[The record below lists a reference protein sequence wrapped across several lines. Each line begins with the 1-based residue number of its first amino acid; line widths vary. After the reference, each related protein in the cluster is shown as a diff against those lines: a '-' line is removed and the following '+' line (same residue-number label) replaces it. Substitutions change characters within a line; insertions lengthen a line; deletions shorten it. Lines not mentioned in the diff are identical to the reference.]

1 MSDVGYMEILRN
13 NHSFRRLFLA
23 GEMSLIGDWFTVI
36 ALFILAGEA
45 SDNSPLA
52 IAGVLATRSFSLAA
66 MTPFTGM
73 LADRYSRK
81 GLMVFSD
88 LASCSVLII
97 VLQFNLLEYGLV
109 SVYFL
114 AVTMV
119 ATRAVFD
126 PAEYAYLPNICTD
139 EELLTANAL
148 NSGGWS
154 LALGIGASIGGL
166 TIAKYGITTA
176 LMIDAMTFL
185 IAAIFIMT
193 LPHGGPDTTK
203 RKPATLGVV
212 VKEITDG
219 WKYILGKPE
228 IRRLVGAKALWSS
241 GGGAQI
247 FLLILIGTE
256 AGFGDI
262 AAGIGILFMARGFG
276 SGFGPLAGRKLMTK
290 KKLQPYL
297 IGLAVGTSGISYMVI
312 AQMEWSKLLLIMGVQ
327 LEWSKLL
334 LIMIFIGHA
343 ASGFNWV
350 QSTTLT
356 QERAGDEWMGRV
368 AGADVLALTLMM
380 GLSAITAGYILENEL
395 LQLREVIALSAIIQ
409 IILGL
414 GWILVASPKEK
425 LLFEKSSSF
434 NQ

>member
-1 MSDVGYMEILRN
+1 MSGIGYVQILKN
-13 NHSFRRLFLA
+13 NHSFRRLFIAQEL
-23 GEMSLIGDWFTVI
+23 SYIGDWFTVI

-81 GLMVFSD
+81 GLMICSD
-88 LASCSVLII
+88 LAAFLVLLI
-97 VLQFNLLEYGLV
+97 VLQFDLLNNLS

-119 ATRAVFD
+119 AAKSIFD
-126 PAEYAYLPNICTD
+126 PAQYAYLPNICND

-148 NSGGWS
+148 GSGGWS

-166 TIAKYGITTA
+166 TIAEYGITTA
-176 LMIDAMTFL
+176 LWIDALTFL
-185 IAAIFIMT
+185 ASAICIMT
-193 LPHGGPDTTK
+193 LPFGGPDTTERESVSVK
-203 RKPATLGVV
+203 IVT
-212 VKEITDG
+212 KEITDG
-219 WKYILGKPE
+219 WKYILTTPDV
-228 IRRLVGAKALWSS
+228 RRLVIAKALWSS

-247 FLLILIGTE
+247 FLLILIGME

-276 SGFGPLAGRKLMTK
+276 SGFGPMAGRPLMRNNF
-290 KKLQPYL
+290 LRPYL
-297 IGLAVGTSGISYMVI
+297 IGLAVGISGIFYAIISL
-312 AQMEWSKLLLIMGVQ
+312 MEWNN
-327 LEWSKLL
+327 LL
-334 LIMIFIGHA
+334 LIMIFISHA
-343 ASGFNWV
+343 SSGFNWV

-356 QERAGDEWMGRV
+356 QERAGDEWRGRV
-368 AGADVLALTLMM
+368 AGADFLALTLMM

-395 LQLREVIALSAIIQ
+395 LQLREVIALSAFIQ
-409 IILGL
+409 IIMGI
-414 GWILVASPKEK
+414 GWILLASPKEK
-425 LLFEKSSSF
+425 VIFNLEKSLVKL
-434 NQ
+434 

>member
-1 MSDVGYMEILRN
+1 MSGIGYVQILKN
-13 NHSFRRLFLA
+13 NHSFRRLFIAQEL
-23 GEMSLIGDWFTVI
+23 SYIGDWFTVI

-81 GLMVFSD
+81 GLMICSD
-88 LASCSVLII
+88 LAACLVLLI
-97 VLQFNLLEYGLV
+97 VLQFELLNNLS

-119 ATRAVFD
+119 AAKSIFD
-126 PAEYAYLPNICTD
+126 PAQYAYLPNICND

-148 NSGGWS
+148 GSGGWS

-166 TIAKYGITTA
+166 TIAEYGITTA
-176 LMIDAMTFL
+176 LWIDALTFL
-185 IAAIFIMT
+185 ASAICIIT
-193 LPHGGPDTTK
+193 LPFGGPDTTERESMSVK
-203 RKPATLGVV
+203 IVT
-212 VKEITDG
+212 KEITDG
-219 WKYILGKPE
+219 WKYILTTPDV
-228 IRRLVGAKALWSS
+228 RRLVIAKALWSS

-247 FLLILIGTE
+247 FLLILIGME

-276 SGFGPLAGRKLMTK
+276 SGFGPMAGRPLMRNNF
-290 KKLQPYL
+290 LRPYL
-297 IGLAVGTSGISYMVI
+297 IGLAVGISGIFYAIISL
-312 AQMEWSKLLLIMGVQ
+312 MEWNN
-327 LEWSKLL
+327 LL
-334 LIMIFIGHA
+334 LIMIFISHA
-343 ASGFNWV
+343 SSGFNWV

-356 QERAGDEWMGRV
+356 QERAGDEWRGRV
-368 AGADVLALTLMM
+368 AGADFLALTLMM

-395 LQLREVIALSAIIQ
+395 LQLREVIALSAFIQ
-409 IILGL
+409 IIMGI
-414 GWILVASPKEK
+414 GWILLASPKEK
-425 LLFEKSSSF
+425 VIFNLEKSLVKL
-434 NQ
+434 

>member
-1 MSDVGYMEILRN
+1 MSGIGYVQILKN
-13 NHSFRRLFLA
+13 NHSFRRLFIAQEL
-23 GEMSLIGDWFTVI
+23 SYIGDWFTVI

-81 GLMVFSD
+81 GLMICSD
-88 LASCSVLII
+88 LAACLVLLI
-97 VLQFNLLEYGLV
+97 VLQFDLLNNLS

-119 ATRAVFD
+119 AAKSIFD
-126 PAEYAYLPNICTD
+126 PAQYAYLPNICND

-148 NSGGWS
+148 GSGGWS

-166 TIAKYGITTA
+166 TIAEYGITTA
-176 LMIDAMTFL
+176 LWIDALTFL
-185 IAAIFIMT
+185 ASAICIMT
-193 LPHGGPDTTK
+193 LPFGGPDTTERESMSVK
-203 RKPATLGVV
+203 IVT
-212 VKEITDG
+212 KEITDG
-219 WKYILGKPE
+219 WKYILTTPDV
-228 IRRLVGAKALWSS
+228 RRLVIAKALWSS

-247 FLLILIGTE
+247 FLLILIGME

-276 SGFGPLAGRKLMTK
+276 SGFGPMAGRPLMRNNF
-290 KKLQPYL
+290 LRPYL
-297 IGLAVGTSGISYMVI
+297 IGLAVGISGIFYAIISL
-312 AQMEWSKLLLIMGVQ
+312 MEWNN
-327 LEWSKLL
+327 LL
-334 LIMIFIGHA
+334 LIMIFISHA
-343 ASGFNWV
+343 SSGFNWV

-356 QERAGDEWMGRV
+356 QERAGDEWRGRV
-368 AGADVLALTLMM
+368 AGADFLALTLMM

-395 LQLREVIALSAIIQ
+395 LQLREVIALSALIQ
-409 IILGL
+409 IIMGI
-414 GWILVASPKEK
+414 GWILLASPKEK
-425 LLFEKSSSF
+425 VIFNLEKSLVKL
-434 NQ
+434 

>member
-1 MSDVGYMEILRN
+1 MSGIGYVQILKN
-13 NHSFRRLFLA
+13 NHSFRRLFIAQEL
-23 GEMSLIGDWFTVI
+23 SYIGDWFTVI

-81 GLMVFSD
+81 GLMICSD
-88 LASCSVLII
+88 LAACLVLLI
-97 VLQFNLLEYGLV
+97 VLQFDLLNNLS

-119 ATRAVFD
+119 AAKSIFD
-126 PAEYAYLPNICTD
+126 PAQYAYLPNICND

-148 NSGGWS
+148 GSGGWS

-166 TIAKYGITTA
+166 TIAEYGITTA
-176 LMIDAMTFL
+176 LWIDALTFL
-185 IAAIFIMT
+185 ASAICIIT
-193 LPHGGPDTTK
+193 LPFGGPDTTERESVSVK
-203 RKPATLGVV
+203 IVT
-212 VKEITDG
+212 KEITDG
-219 WKYILGKPE
+219 WKYILTTPDV
-228 IRRLVGAKALWSS
+228 RRLVIAKALWSS

-247 FLLILIGTE
+247 FLLILIGME

-276 SGFGPLAGRKLMTK
+276 SGFGPMAGRPLMRNNF
-290 KKLQPYL
+290 LRPYL
-297 IGLAVGTSGISYMVI
+297 IGLAVGISGIFYAIISL
-312 AQMEWSKLLLIMGVQ
+312 MEWNN
-327 LEWSKLL
+327 LL
-334 LIMIFIGHA
+334 LIMIFISHA
-343 ASGFNWV
+343 SSGFNWV

-356 QERAGDEWMGRV
+356 QERAGDEWRGRV
-368 AGADVLALTLMM
+368 AGADFLALTLMM

-395 LQLREVIALSAIIQ
+395 LQLREVIALSALIQ
-409 IILGL
+409 IIMGI
-414 GWILVASPKEK
+414 GWILLASPKEK
-425 LLFEKSSSF
+425 VIFNLEKTLVK
-434 NQ
+434 Q

>member
-1 MSDVGYMEILRN
+1 MSGIGYVQILKN
-13 NHSFRRLFLA
+13 NHSFRRLFIAQEL
-23 GEMSLIGDWFTVI
+23 SYIGDWFTVI

-81 GLMVFSD
+81 GLMICSD
-88 LASCSVLII
+88 LAACLVLLI
-97 VLQFNLLEYGLV
+97 VLQFDLLNNLS

-119 ATRAVFD
+119 AAKSIFD
-126 PAEYAYLPNICTD
+126 PAQYAYLPNICND

-148 NSGGWS
+148 GSGGWS

-166 TIAKYGITTA
+166 TIAEYGITTA
-176 LMIDAMTFL
+176 LWIDALTFL
-185 IAAIFIMT
+185 ASAICIMT
-193 LPHGGPDTTK
+193 LPFGGPDTTERESVSVK
-203 RKPATLGVV
+203 IVT
-212 VKEITDG
+212 KEITDG
-219 WKYILGKPE
+219 WKYILTTPDV
-228 IRRLVGAKALWSS
+228 RRLVIAKALWSS

-247 FLLILIGTE
+247 FLLILIGME

-276 SGFGPLAGRKLMTK
+276 SGFGPMAGRPLMRNNF
-290 KKLQPYL
+290 LRPYL
-297 IGLAVGTSGISYMVI
+297 IGLAVGNSGIFYGIISL
-312 AQMEWSKLLLIMGVQ
+312 MEWNN
-327 LEWSKLL
+327 LL
-334 LIMIFIGHA
+334 LIMIFISHA
-343 ASGFNWV
+343 SSGFNWV

-356 QERAGDEWMGRV
+356 QERAGDEWRGRV
-368 AGADVLALTLMM
+368 AGADFLALTLMM

-395 LQLREVIALSAIIQ
+395 LQLREVIALSAFIQ
-409 IILGL
+409 IIMGI
-414 GWILVASPKEK
+414 GWILLASPKEK
-425 LLFEKSSSF
+425 VIFNLEKTLVKL
-434 NQ
+434 

>member
-1 MSDVGYMEILRN
+1 MSGIGYVQILKN
-13 NHSFRRLFLA
+13 NHSFRRLFIAQEL
-23 GEMSLIGDWFTVI
+23 SYIGDWFTVI

-81 GLMVFSD
+81 GLMICSD
-88 LASCSVLII
+88 LAACLVLLI
-97 VLQFNLLEYGLV
+97 VLQFDLLNNLS

-119 ATRAVFD
+119 AAKSIFD
-126 PAEYAYLPNICTD
+126 PAQYAYLPNICND

-148 NSGGWS
+148 GSGGWS

-166 TIAKYGITTA
+166 TIAEYGITTA
-176 LMIDAMTFL
+176 LWIDALTFL
-185 IAAIFIMT
+185 ASAICIMT
-193 LPHGGPDTTK
+193 LPFGGPDTTERESVSVK
-203 RKPATLGVV
+203 IVT
-212 VKEITDG
+212 KEITDG
-219 WKYILGKPE
+219 WKYILTTPDV
-228 IRRLVGAKALWSS
+228 RRLVIAKALWSS

-247 FLLILIGTE
+247 FLLILIGME

-276 SGFGPLAGRKLMTK
+276 SGFGPMAGRPLMRNNF
-290 KKLQPYL
+290 LRPYL
-297 IGLAVGTSGISYMVI
+297 IGLAVGISGIFYAIISL
-312 AQMEWSKLLLIMGVQ
+312 MEWNN
-327 LEWSKLL
+327 LL
-334 LIMIFIGHA
+334 LIMIFISHA
-343 ASGFNWV
+343 SSGFNWV

-356 QERAGDEWMGRV
+356 QERAGDEWRGRV
-368 AGADVLALTLMM
+368 AGADFLALTLMM

-395 LQLREVIALSAIIQ
+395 LQLREVIALSALIQ
-409 IILGL
+409 IIMGI
-414 GWILVASPKEK
+414 GWILLASPKEK
-425 LLFEKSSSF
+425 VIFNLEKSLVKL
-434 NQ
+434 

>member
-1 MSDVGYMEILRN
+1 MSSIGYVQILKN
-13 NHSFRRLFLA
+13 NHSFRRLFIAQEL
-23 GEMSLIGDWFTVI
+23 SYIGDWFTVI

-81 GLMVFSD
+81 GLMICSD
-88 LASCSVLII
+88 LAACLVLLI
-97 VLQFNLLEYGLV
+97 VLQFDLLNNLS

-119 ATRAVFD
+119 AAKSIFD
-126 PAEYAYLPNICTD
+126 PAQYAYLPNICND

-148 NSGGWS
+148 GSGGWS

-166 TIAKYGITTA
+166 TIAEYGITTA
-176 LMIDAMTFL
+176 LWIDALTFL
-185 IAAIFIMT
+185 ASAICIMT
-193 LPHGGPDTTK
+193 LPFGGPDTTERESVSVK
-203 RKPATLGVV
+203 IVT
-212 VKEITDG
+212 KEITDG
-219 WKYILGKPE
+219 WKYILTTPDV
-228 IRRLVGAKALWSS
+228 RRLVIAKALWSS

-247 FLLILIGTE
+247 FLLILIGME

-276 SGFGPLAGRKLMTK
+276 SGFGPMAGRPLMRNNF
-290 KKLQPYL
+290 LRPYL
-297 IGLAVGTSGISYMVI
+297 IGLAVGISGIFYAIISL
-312 AQMEWSKLLLIMGVQ
+312 MEWNN
-327 LEWSKLL
+327 LL
-334 LIMIFIGHA
+334 LIMIFISHA
-343 ASGFNWV
+343 SSGFNWV

-356 QERAGDEWMGRV
+356 QERAGDEWRGRV
-368 AGADVLALTLMM
+368 AGADFLALTLMM

-395 LQLREVIALSAIIQ
+395 LQLREVIALSAFIQ
-409 IILGL
+409 IIMGI
-414 GWILVASPKEK
+414 GWILLASPKEK
-425 LLFEKSSSF
+425 IIFNLEKSLVKL
-434 NQ
+434 

>member
-1 MSDVGYMEILRN
+1 MSSIGYVQILKN
-13 NHSFRRLFLA
+13 NHSFRRLFIAQEL
-23 GEMSLIGDWFTVI
+23 SYIGDWFTVI

-81 GLMVFSD
+81 GLMICSD
-88 LASCSVLII
+88 LAACLVLLI
-97 VLQFNLLEYGLV
+97 VLQFDLLNNLS

-119 ATRAVFD
+119 AAKSIFD
-126 PAEYAYLPNICTD
+126 PAQYAYLPNICND

-148 NSGGWS
+148 GSGGWS

-166 TIAKYGITTA
+166 TIAEYGITTA
-176 LMIDAMTFL
+176 LWIDALTFL
-185 IAAIFIMT
+185 ASAICIMT
-193 LPHGGPDTTK
+193 LPFGGPDTTERESVSVK
-203 RKPATLGVV
+203 IVT
-212 VKEITDG
+212 KEITDG
-219 WKYILGKPE
+219 WKYILTTPDV
-228 IRRLVGAKALWSS
+228 RRLVIAKALWSS

-247 FLLILIGTE
+247 FLLILIGME

-276 SGFGPLAGRKLMTK
+276 SGFGPMAGRPLMRNNF
-290 KKLQPYL
+290 LRPYL
-297 IGLAVGTSGISYMVI
+297 IGLAVGISGIFYAIISL
-312 AQMEWSKLLLIMGVQ
+312 MEWNN
-327 LEWSKLL
+327 LL
-334 LIMIFIGHA
+334 LIMIFISHA
-343 ASGFNWV
+343 SSGFNWV

-356 QERAGDEWMGRV
+356 QERAGDEWRGRV
-368 AGADVLALTLMM
+368 AGADFLALTLMM

-395 LQLREVIALSAIIQ
+395 LQLREVIALSALIQ
-409 IILGL
+409 IIMGI
-414 GWILVASPKEK
+414 GWILLASPKEK
-425 LLFEKSSSF
+425 VIFNLEKSLVKL
-434 NQ
+434 

>member
-1 MSDVGYMEILRN
+1 MSGIGYVQILKN
-13 NHSFRRLFLA
+13 NHSFRRLFIAQEL
-23 GEMSLIGDWFTVI
+23 SYIGDWFTVI

-81 GLMVFSD
+81 GLMICSD
-88 LASCSVLII
+88 LAACLVLLI
-97 VLQFNLLEYGLV
+97 VLQFDLLNNLS

-119 ATRAVFD
+119 AAKSIFD
-126 PAEYAYLPNICTD
+126 PAQYAYLPNICND

-148 NSGGWS
+148 GSGGWS

-166 TIAKYGITTA
+166 TIAEYGITTA
-176 LMIDAMTFL
+176 LWIDALTFL
-185 IAAIFIMT
+185 ASAICIIT
-193 LPHGGPDTTK
+193 LPFGGPDTTERESMSVK
-203 RKPATLGVV
+203 IVT
-212 VKEITDG
+212 KEITDG
-219 WKYILGKPE
+219 WKYILTTPDV
-228 IRRLVGAKALWSS
+228 RRLVIAKALWSS

-247 FLLILIGTE
+247 FLLILIGME

-276 SGFGPLAGRKLMTK
+276 SGFGPMAGRPLMK
-290 KKLQPYL
+290 NNFLRPYL
-297 IGLAVGTSGISYMVI
+297 IGLAVGISGIFYAIISL
-312 AQMEWSKLLLIMGVQ
+312 MEWNN
-327 LEWSKLL
+327 LL
-334 LIMIFIGHA
+334 LIMIFISHA
-343 ASGFNWV
+343 SSGFNWV

-356 QERAGDEWMGRV
+356 QERAGDEWRGRV
-368 AGADVLALTLMM
+368 AGADFLALTLMM

-395 LQLREVIALSAIIQ
+395 LQLREVIALSAFIQ
-409 IILGL
+409 IIMGI
-414 GWILVASPKEK
+414 GWILLASPKEK
-425 LLFEKSSSF
+425 VIFNLEKSLVKL
-434 NQ
+434 

>member
-1 MSDVGYMEILRN
+1 MSGIGYVQILKN
-13 NHSFRRLFLA
+13 NHSFRRLFIAQEL
-23 GEMSLIGDWFTVI
+23 SYIGDWFTVI

-81 GLMVFSD
+81 GLMICSD
-88 LASCSVLII
+88 LAAFLVLLI
-97 VLQFNLLEYGLV
+97 VLQFDLLNNLS

-119 ATRAVFD
+119 AAKSIFD
-126 PAEYAYLPNICTD
+126 PAQYAYLPNICND

-148 NSGGWS
+148 GSGGWS

-166 TIAKYGITTA
+166 TIAEYGITTA
-176 LMIDAMTFL
+176 LWIDALTFL
-185 IAAIFIMT
+185 ASAICIMT
-193 LPHGGPDTTK
+193 LPFGGPDTTERESVSVK
-203 RKPATLGVV
+203 IVT
-212 VKEITDG
+212 KEITDG
-219 WKYILGKPE
+219 WKYILTTPDV
-228 IRRLVGAKALWSS
+228 RRLVIAKALWSS

-247 FLLILIGTE
+247 FLLILIGME

-276 SGFGPLAGRKLMTK
+276 SGFGPMAGRPLMRNNF
-290 KKLQPYL
+290 LRPYL
-297 IGLAVGTSGISYMVI
+297 IGLAVGISGIFYAIISL
-312 AQMEWSKLLLIMGVQ
+312 MEWNN
-327 LEWSKLL
+327 LL
-334 LIMIFIGHA
+334 LIMIFISHA
-343 ASGFNWV
+343 SSGFNWV

-356 QERAGDEWMGRV
+356 QERAGDEWRGRV
-368 AGADVLALTLMM
+368 AGADFLALTLMM

-395 LQLREVIALSAIIQ
+395 LQLREVIALSAFIQ
-409 IILGL
+409 IIMGI
-414 GWILVASPKEK
+414 GWILLASPKEK
-425 LLFEKSSSF
+425 VIFNLEKTLVK
-434 NQ
+434 Q

>member
-1 MSDVGYMEILRN
+1 MSGIGYVQILKN
-13 NHSFRRLFLA
+13 NYSFRRLFIAQEL
-23 GEMSLIGDWFTVI
+23 SYIGDWFTVI

-81 GLMVFSD
+81 GLMICSD
-88 LASCSVLII
+88 LAACLVLLI
-97 VLQFNLLEYGLV
+97 VLQFDLLNNLS

-119 ATRAVFD
+119 AAKSIFD
-126 PAEYAYLPNICTD
+126 PAQYAYLPNICND

-148 NSGGWS
+148 GSGGWS

-166 TIAKYGITTA
+166 TIAEYGITTA
-176 LMIDAMTFL
+176 LWIDALTFL
-185 IAAIFIMT
+185 ASAICIMT
-193 LPHGGPDTTK
+193 LPFGGPDTTERESVSVK
-203 RKPATLGVV
+203 IVT
-212 VKEITDG
+212 KEITDG
-219 WKYILGKPE
+219 WKYILTTPNV
-228 IRRLVGAKALWSS
+228 RRLVIAKALWSS

-247 FLLILIGTE
+247 FLLILIGME

-276 SGFGPLAGRKLMTK
+276 SGFGPMAGRPLMRNNFLK
-290 KKLQPYL
+290 PYL
-297 IGLAVGTSGISYMVI
+297 IGLAVGISGIFYAIISL
-312 AQMEWSKLLLIMGVQ
+312 MEWNNLLLV
-327 LEWSKLL
+327 
-334 LIMIFIGHA
+334 MIFISHA
-343 ASGFNWV
+343 SSGFNWV

-356 QERAGDEWMGRV
+356 QERAGDEWRGRV
-368 AGADVLALTLMM
+368 AGADFLALTLMM

-395 LQLREVIALSAIIQ
+395 LQLREVIALSAFIQ
-409 IILGL
+409 IIMGI
-414 GWILVASPKEK
+414 GWILLASPKEK
-425 LLFEKSSSF
+425 VIFNLEKSLVKL
-434 NQ
+434 

>member
-1 MSDVGYMEILRN
+1 MSGIGYVQILKN
-13 NHSFRRLFLA
+13 NHSFRRLFIAQEL
-23 GEMSLIGDWFTVI
+23 SYIGDWFTVI

-81 GLMVFSD
+81 GLMIFSD
-88 LASCSVLII
+88 LAACLVLLI
-97 VLQFNLLEYGLV
+97 VLQFELLNNLS

-119 ATRAVFD
+119 AAKSIFD
-126 PAEYAYLPNICTD
+126 PAQYAYLPNICND

-148 NSGGWS
+148 GSGGWS

-166 TIAKYGITTA
+166 TIAEYGITTA
-176 LMIDAMTFL
+176 LWIDALTFL
-185 IAAIFIMT
+185 ASAICIMT
-193 LPHGGPDTTK
+193 LPFGGPDTTERESVSVK
-203 RKPATLGVV
+203 IVT
-212 VKEITDG
+212 KEITDG
-219 WKYILGKPE
+219 WKYILTTPDV
-228 IRRLVGAKALWSS
+228 RRLVIAKALWSS

-247 FLLILIGTE
+247 FLLILIGME

-276 SGFGPLAGRKLMTK
+276 SGFGPMAGRPLMRNNF
-290 KKLQPYL
+290 LRPYL
-297 IGLAVGTSGISYMVI
+297 IGLAVGISGIFYAIISL
-312 AQMEWSKLLLIMGVQ
+312 MEWNN
-327 LEWSKLL
+327 LL
-334 LIMIFIGHA
+334 LIMIFISHA
-343 ASGFNWV
+343 SSGFNWV

-356 QERAGDEWMGRV
+356 QERAGDEWRGRV
-368 AGADVLALTLMM
+368 AGADFLALTLMM

-395 LQLREVIALSAIIQ
+395 LQLREVIALSAFIQ
-409 IILGL
+409 IIMGI
-414 GWILVASPKEK
+414 GWILLASPKEK
-425 LLFEKSSSF
+425 VIFNLEKSLVKL
-434 NQ
+434 

>member
-1 MSDVGYMEILRN
+1 MSGIGYVQILKN
-13 NHSFRRLFLA
+13 NHSFRRLFIAQEL
-23 GEMSLIGDWFTVI
+23 SYIGDWFTVI

-81 GLMVFSD
+81 GLMICSD
-88 LASCSVLII
+88 LAACLVLLI
-97 VLQFNLLEYGLV
+97 VLQFDLLNNLS

-119 ATRAVFD
+119 AAKSIFD
-126 PAEYAYLPNICTD
+126 PAQYAYLPNICND

-148 NSGGWS
+148 GSGGWS

-166 TIAKYGITTA
+166 TIAEYGITTA
-176 LMIDAMTFL
+176 LWIDALTFL
-185 IAAIFIMT
+185 ASAICIIT
-193 LPHGGPDTTK
+193 LPFGGPDTTERESVSVK
-203 RKPATLGVV
+203 IVT
-212 VKEITDG
+212 KEITDG
-219 WKYILGKPE
+219 WKYILTTPDV
-228 IRRLVGAKALWSS
+228 RRLVIAKALWSS

-247 FLLILIGTE
+247 FLLILIGME

-276 SGFGPLAGRKLMTK
+276 SGFGPMAGRPLMRNNF
-290 KKLQPYL
+290 LRPYL
-297 IGLAVGTSGISYMVI
+297 IGLAVGISGIFYAIISL
-312 AQMEWSKLLLIMGVQ
+312 MEWNN
-327 LEWSKLL
+327 LL
-334 LIMIFIGHA
+334 LIMIFISHA
-343 ASGFNWV
+343 SSGFNWV

-356 QERAGDEWMGRV
+356 QERAGDEWRGRV
-368 AGADVLALTLMM
+368 AGADFLALTLMM

-395 LQLREVIALSAIIQ
+395 LQLREVIALSALIQ
-409 IILGL
+409 IIMGI
-414 GWILVASPKEK
+414 GWILLASPKEK
-425 LLFEKSSSF
+425 VIFNIEKSLVKL
-434 NQ
+434 